1 MRWFPTAIVLVAS
14 TACAGVPPVVRDVES
29 LANFRGVSFTEAW
42 DLVVGELASR
52 GWTIDNLERDSG
64 IITSEWASAEGDLY
78 GSYRDCG
85 SAGFRANFSNYR
97 GRFHAVVREIDDEVS
112 IRVTTSWQVVR
123 NSTRSIDI
131 VECLSTGVLEREL
144 HDAVRR
150 RLRSGGG

>member
-42 DLVVGELASR
+42 DLVVGEFASR

-64 IITSEWASAEGDLY
+64 IITSEWTSAEGDLY

-97 GRFHAVVREIDDEVS
+97 GRFHAVVREIDDGVS
-112 IRVTTSWQVVR
+112 VSLTTSWETTR
-123 NSTRSIDI
+123 NSSNSINI
-131 VECLSTGVLEREL
+131 VECLSTGLLELDL
-144 HDAVRR
+144 HRTLRR
-150 RLRSGGG
+150 KGL

>member
-42 DLVVGELASR
+42 DLVVGEFASR

-78 GSYRDCG
+78 LSYRDCG

-97 GRFHAVVREIDDEVS
+97 GRFHAVVREIDDGVS
-112 IRVTTSWQVVR
+112 VSLTTSWEATR
-123 NSTRSIDI
+123 NSSSSISI
-131 VECLSTGVLEREL
+131 VECLSTGVLELDLQRTL
-144 HDAVRR
+144 RR
-150 RLRSGGG
+150 KGL